1 MTLEE
6 RIEGEKPEGDA
17 GETPEEKTT
26 PGAGEGAGTGEGTP
40 PKAEATVE
48 GMKAE
53 LEATRKALRKAN
65 QEAAERRKRLEALEA
80 EEKKRG
86 EAELSELER
95 AQAAAEEWKGKLD
108 LVAAELDTLRLRQ
121 AFYEAAAEAKVA
133 WANAQAQRDAFAL
146 SDLSGVEIDEDG
158 GVSGMD
164 KVLKGLQKERPH
176 LFGAAAVTQPEIN
189 AGSKGGGKGEG
200 DMEAVKRRFG
210 L

>member
-1 MTLEE
+1 MDGEE
-6 RIEGEKPEGDA
+6 RIEGEKPEGD
-17 GETPEEKTT
+17 GEKPVEEKTT

-48 GMKAE
+48 GMKGE
-53 LEATRKALRKAN
+53 LEATRRALRKAN

-80 EEKKRG
+80 DEKKRKD
-86 EAELSELER
+86 ADLSELEK
-95 AQAAAEEWKGKLD
+95 AQKVAEEWKGKLD
-108 LVAAELDTLRLRQ
+108 LVSAELDTLRLRQ
-121 AFYEAAAEAKVA
+121 AFYEAAAEGKVA

-158 GVSGMD
+158 AVSGMD
-164 KVLKGLQKERPH
+164 KVMKGLQKERPH

-200 DMEAVKRRFG
+200 DVEAVKRRFG

>member
-1 MTLEE
+1 MDGKDKEKVE
-6 RIEGEKPEGDA
+6 GGMPEGGDGEKPEG
-17 GETPEEKTT
+17 ETPE
-26 PGAGEGAGTGEGTP
+26 GERPEGGQDEGKKP
-40 PKAEATVE
+40 AMTVE
-48 GMKAE
+48 AAQAE
-53 LEATRKALRKAN
+53 LELTRKALKKAN
-65 QEAAERRKRLEALEA
+65 AEAAERRKRLEALEA
-80 EEKKRG
+80 EEEKRKG
-86 EAELSELER
+86 ANLSELEK
-95 AQAAAEEWKGKLD
+95 AQKAAEEWKGKLD
-108 LVAAELDTLRLRQ
+108 LVSAELDTLRLRQ

-164 KVLKGLQKERPH
+164 KVMKGLQKERPH

-200 DMEAVKRRFG
+200 DVEAVKRRFG